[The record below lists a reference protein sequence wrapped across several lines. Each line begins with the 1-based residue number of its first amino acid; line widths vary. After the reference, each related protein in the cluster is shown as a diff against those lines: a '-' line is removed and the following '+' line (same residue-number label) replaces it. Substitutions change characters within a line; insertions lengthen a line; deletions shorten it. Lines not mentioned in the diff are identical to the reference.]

1 MTLQVQVE
9 KYQPRLTSFA
19 RMREMLK
26 DWYIC
31 PICNKTSQL
40 FAVNEQVMM
49 NGKVFKQYFLSCYDL
64 VPDHLGRPKMSKQH
78 HWVPSLKY
86 LTPVKNILHACN
98 MELFLSIETRQKN
111 GKITQRLMQRSD
123 SYVSNFIGILSSYL
137 AYGGANNVF
146 NATSNIY
153 SYLTTTNI
161 TTTAVTAVAGLYNT
175 YGANLSFDVN
185 AGTGSV
191 AFGMAVGTGTTA
203 NTPQTGALASPIGN
217 GTAAGQLQYQATTM
231 GPGAISGSTTST
243 VASRAFGNGSGGAG
257 VTISEVGL
265 FSATYN
271 ASGTQ
276 LVSLIIRDVL
286 ATSVSVAN
294 GVTATATYTIS
305 ITTS

>member
-9 KYQPRLTSFA
+9 RPRLTSFA

-40 FAVNEQVMM
+40 FAVNEEVMM

-86 LTPVKNILHACN
+86 LMPVTNILHTCN
-98 MELFLSIETRQKN
+98 MELFLSVETKQKN
-111 GKITQRLMQRSD
+111 GRIAQRLMQRSD
-123 SYVSNFIGILSSYL
+123 SYVSNFIGFLSSFL
-137 AYGGANNVF
+137 SSTGGSSGTVL
-146 NATSNIY
+146 NAASSIY
-153 SYLTTTNI
+153 SYLSSTNI
-161 TTTAVTAVAGLYNT
+161 TTTTVTAVSGLDNAWSSYIS
-175 YGANLSFDVN
+175 LSAN
-185 AGTGSV
+185 AGTGGLGN
-191 AFGMAVGTGTTA
+191 GMAVGTGTTA

-217 GTAAGQLQYQATTM
+217 GTGAGELQYQATTM

-243 VASRAFGNGSGGAG
+243 LESRAFGNGSGGT
-257 VTISEVGL
+257 VTINEVGL
-265 FSATYN
+265 FGLN
-271 ASGTQ
+271 FPGTTTGYP
-276 LVSLIIRDVL
+276 SLIIRDVL

>member
-9 KYQPRLTSFA
+9 KERPRLTSFA

-86 LTPVKNILHACN
+86 LMPAKNIILHACN
-98 MELFLSIETRQKN
+98 MELFLSIETKQKD
-111 GKITQRLMQRSD
+111 GKIAQRLMQRSD
-123 SYVSNFIGILSSYL
+123 SYVSNFIGLLSSFL
-137 AYGGANNVF
+137 NGGQL
-146 NATSNIY
+146 NASSSIY
-153 SYLTTTNI
+153 SYLNSQNT
-161 TTTAVTAVAGLYNT
+161 TTTAITAVAGLAGST
-175 YGANLSFDVN
+175 SSGVGLGVN
-185 AGTGSV
+185 AGNGSV
-191 AFGMAVGTGTTA
+191 SNGMAVGTGTTA
-203 NTPQTGALASPIGN
+203 NTPQRGALASPIGS
-217 GTAAGQLQYQATTM
+217 GTAAGQLEYQVTTM

-243 VASRAFGNGSGGAG
+243 TVSRAFGNGSGGT
-257 VTISEVGL
+257 VTINEVGL
-265 FSATYN
+265 F
-271 ASGTQ
+271 ASSNGTTNT
-276 LVSLIIRDVL
+276 SLIIRDVL

-294 GVTATATYTIS
+294 GVTATGTYTIS